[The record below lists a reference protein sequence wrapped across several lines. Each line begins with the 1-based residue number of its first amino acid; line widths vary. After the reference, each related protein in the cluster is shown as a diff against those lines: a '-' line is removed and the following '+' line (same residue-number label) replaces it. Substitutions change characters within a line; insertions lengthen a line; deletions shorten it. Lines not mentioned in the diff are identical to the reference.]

1 MRVIATAEQSN
12 VKRLTYPCFL
22 RKPSATTSLRISV
35 GTFSDYTR
43 AIKYYEKIYVLVKG
57 QKEVLVKLS
66 KLYSK
71 IEQQEKAIF
80 LILDYLS
87 KNIDN
92 VDFEISNI
100 CCELLL
106 AKSK

>member
-1 MRVIATAEQSN
+1 M
-12 VKRLTYPCFL
+12 
-22 RKPSATTSLRISV
+22 
-35 GTFSDYTR
+35 
-43 AIKYYEKIYVLVKG
+43 KG

-80 LILDYLS
+80 LILDFLS
-87 KNIDN
+87 KNLDN
-92 VDFEISNI
+92 IDFEICNI

-106 AKSK
+106 NKSR

>member
-1 MRVIATAEQSN
+1 M
-12 VKRLTYPCFL
+12 YM
-22 RKPSATTSLRISV
+22 
-35 GTFSDYTR
+35 
-43 AIKYYEKIYVLVKG
+43 LVKG

-87 KNIDN
+87 KILDN
-92 VDFEISNI
+92 LDYEICNI

-106 AKSK
+106 GKGR

>member
-1 MRVIATAEQSN
+1 M
-12 VKRLTYPCFL
+12 
-22 RKPSATTSLRISV
+22 
-35 GTFSDYTR
+35 
-43 AIKYYEKIYVLVKG
+43 LVKG

-87 KNIDN
+87 KILDN
-92 VDFEISNI
+92 LDYEICNI

-106 AKSK
+106 GKGR

>member
-1 MRVIATAEQSN
+1 M
-12 VKRLTYPCFL
+12 YM
-22 RKPSATTSLRISV
+22 
-35 GTFSDYTR
+35 
-43 AIKYYEKIYVLVKG
+43 LVQG
-57 QKEVLVKLS
+57 QKEVLIKLS

-87 KNIDN
+87 KNNENLDY
-92 VDFEISNI
+92 EICNI

-106 AKSK
+106 GRQRYR